1 MSIHDVSG
9 VVGWM
14 PSFEQRKLMRAVA
27 YADYLQHLHHDGDS
41 ELDESDESDESGM
54 SLMNRGRG
62 IRKSA
67 YNTVMTPIR
76 MAPMAAGC

>member
-1 MSIHDVSG
+1 MSG

-41 ELDESDESDESGM
+41 ELDESDESGM

-67 YNTVMTPIR
+67 YNTLYSDDSD
-76 MAPMAAGC
+76 